1 MKYRRPDP
9 GGGPNAYVN
18 LSVPGV
24 VIQYAYIDDGAA
36 FVVTRTRLYML
47 G

>member
-1 MKYRRPDP
+1 VHDP
-9 GGGPNAYVN
+9 KGPKSTFSN

-24 VIQYAYIDDGAA
+24 VIQYTYIDDGAA
-36 FVVTRTRLYML
+36 FTVDRVRPMML